1 MKDTMKLRQLTR
13 THTGLI
19 WKIFRAG
26 GRLDD
31 EDALTARILEQ
42 HPEYYDVWERA
53 DGIPPDEEVL
63 RDGANPF
70 VHVTI
75 HQVIEN
81 QIANHDPAQTGE
93 TLEALMR
100 AGYTRHEAIHAIG
113 RVLTQELFEVMRDQR
128 PFNKPRYVE
137 ALRDLART
145 EGRPGRPRRPR
156 RRR

>member
-1 MKDTMKLRQLTR
+1 MAPT
-13 THTGLI
+13 
-19 WKIFRAG
+19 
-26 GRLDD
+26 
-31 EDALTARILEQ
+31 
-42 HPEYYDVWERA
+42 
-53 DGIPPDEEVL
+53 
-63 RDGANPF
+63 PF

-75 HQVIEN
+75 HQAIEN

-93 TLEALMR
+93 TLGTLMR

-113 RVLTQELFEVMRDQR
+113 SVLTQEIFEVMRDQR

-156 RRR
+156 RTRRR